1 MREVGIESVDMNVV
15 VGFGKQ
21 GAASTQGRKTK
32 AKGGVSQCGVRRR
45 VKESSVLGGKTL
57 EFSSDQ
63 SVLLIYNYR
72 GLLVVL
78 LRVLN
83 PFDESQIQRA
93 VALVRHDERVYER
106 VVVRVEVSG
115 LEWRTMN

>member
-1 MREVGIESVDMNVV
+1 MNSVHKCETISPRLATVTERLCGRGEKSAAAVEKWANLQKNAADDGIAHSR
-15 VGFGKQ
+15 G
-21 GAASTQGRKTK
+21 
-32 AKGGVSQCGVRRR
+32 
-45 VKESSVLGGKTL
+45 
-57 EFSSDQ
+57 DQ